1 MPPEHPWPV
10 LFEPTATAA
19 DILACFRLILGRN
32 PNPEEWAGHS
42 ANAGQPLDAVVANYV
57 GSAEFSRRG
66 LLRRQDGEVRLVE
79 LPGYRIYA
87 PVADEAVGRHA
98 AAGQYDLHVAAVLR
112 RVLRPGMGMIDLGA
126 NIGVFA
132 LQAAALVG
140 PAGAVLAVEPN
151 PANARLL
158 EASRLA
164 NGFTQMAVCQVAAA
178 RSLGVLA
185 LHSFDSN
192 GTVTGCGEA
201 GLLTA
206 QTVAGVPVDQLV
218 APGQRIDLVKIDVEG
233 AEHLALLGAAD
244 MLRRC
249 RPIVISEFSPGQL
262 QAVSGIDGPGYLH
275 WLQAMGYR
283 LAVLRLDGGFTPGE
297 SAAAVMAAYE
307 AAQRDHIDIVAVP

>member
-1 MPPEHPWPV
+1 M
-10 LFEPTATAA
+10 TAEQPLPARFAPAATQA

-42 ANAGQPLDAVVANYV
+42 ANAGQPLDAVVANYL

-66 LLRRQDGEVRLVE
+66 LLRRQEGAVRLAE

-140 PAGAVLAVEPN
+140 PGGAVLAVEPN

-164 NGFTQMAVCQVAAA
+164 NGFGWMTVCQAAAA
-178 RSLGVLA
+178 RTLGVLA

-206 QTVAGVPVDQLV
+206 QTVAGVPVDCLV
-218 APGQRIDLVKIDVEG
+218 SPGQRIDLVKIDVEG
-233 AEHLALLGAAD
+233 GEHLALLGAEGT
-244 MLRRC
+244 LRRC
-249 RPIVISEFSPGQL
+249 RPVIVSEFSPGQL
-262 QAVSGIDGPGYLH
+262 AVVSGIDGPGYLG
-275 WLQAMGYR
+275 WLEGLGYR
-283 LAVLRLDGGFTPGE
+283 LAVLGPDGGFAPGQP
-297 SAAAVMAAYE
+297 AAAVMAAYE
-307 AAQRDHIDIVAVP
+307 AAGVDHIDIVAVP